1 MDIVRNGDIDLVSWL
16 LVLLGAIVAVGAWLD
31 WRIRREAT
39 LVRRELVRRTDSTYD
54 QLAALQGLY
63 LELGVDR
70 ALPVSRGWAASPDF
84 LVRVRERVLRR
95 RPRVAVECGSGIST
109 IVTALTLREVGGG
122 HVWSLEHS
130 PEHARAT
137 RAELEKHG
145 VAGFATVLDAPLE
158 SHTIDGQA
166 WTWYATDGLPERAI
180 DMLVID
186 GPPKRTGKL
195 ARWPA
200 GPLLFPRLSP
210 GAVVLLDDAAR
221 PDEQEAVRRW
231 RAAHADLAHADLWCE
246 KGCVELVKPG
256 NPGGSTPADR
266 PSGDRA

>member
-1 MDIVRNGDIDLVSWL
+1 MDPFIVVPAVALV
-16 LVLLGAIVAVGAWLD
+16 VIAVYLD
-31 WRIRREAT
+31 WRVRHEART
-39 LVRRELVRRTDSTYD
+39 TRRELARRIDATYD

-63 LELGVDR
+63 LELGLDR

-84 LVRVRERVLRR
+84 LVRVRERVLRH

-109 IVTALTLREVGGG
+109 VVTALTLREVGGG
-122 HVWSLEHS
+122 HLYSLEHS
-130 PEHARAT
+130 PEHARVT

-145 VAGFATVLDAPLE
+145 VASFATVVEAPLE
-158 SHTIDGQA
+158 PHVIDGQP
-166 WTWYATDGLPERAI
+166 WTWYSTRRLPDRAI

-200 GPLLFPRLSP
+200 GPLLFARLAP

-231 RAAHADLAHADLWCE
+231 RAAQPDLAFADLWCE
-246 KGCVELVKPG
+246 KGCVELVKP
-256 NPGGSTPADR
+256 AQ
-266 PSGDRA
+266 PSAAVGARA

>member
-1 MDIVRNGDIDLVSWL
+1 MHPIVLFIPIAL
-16 LVLLGAIVAVGAWLD
+16 LVVAAVAYLD
-31 WRIRREAT
+31 WRMRRESKA
-39 LVRRELVRRTDSTYD
+39 LRREMARRADATYD

-70 ALPVSRGWAASPDF
+70 ALPLSRGWAASPDF
-84 LVRVRERVLRR
+84 LVRVRERLLRR
-95 RPRVAVECGSGIST
+95 RPMVVVECGSGIST
-109 IVTALTLREVGGG
+109 VVTALTLREIGGG
-122 HVWSLEHS
+122 HVYSLEHS

-137 RAELEKHG
+137 RGELEKHG
-145 VAGFATVLDAPLE
+145 VQAFATVLDAPLE
-158 SHTIDGQA
+158 PQSIDGGQ
-166 WTWYATDGLPERAI
+166 WTWYATRGLPAGAI

-221 PDEQEAVRRW
+221 PDEQEIVRRW
-231 RAAHADLAHADLWCE
+231 RAANPGFAFADLWCE
-246 KGCVELVKPG
+246 KGCIELVRG
-256 NPGGSTPADR
+256 A
-266 PSGDRA
+266 